1 MSTTAV
7 QKSMQT
13 TSGLPVH
20 GKQSKHV
27 SWEQFQKRYLNRE
40 DGYKYEWVG
49 GEVIKTKRTM
59 DQSQYLILRNL
70 RCFFNQ
76 LLLGKKVTGGIE
88 AEVETFFLKGNYRRP
103 DISYFS
109 EKQELL
115 ISNGHLQQIPL
126 FVIEVIS
133 NNDQMNNVEDK
144 MLDYQAAGVQV
155 VWQIFPKQKVVHVYQ
170 GDQMTRCKGDQIC
183 SAAPVLP
190 AFALPVSDIF
200 RVPAMPTE

>member
-1 MSTTAV
+1 MSAAAI
-7 QKSMQT
+7 QS
-13 TSGLPVH
+13 S
-20 GKQSKHV
+20 KQPFSHATDIGGETKHV

-40 DGYKYEWVG
+40 DGFKYEWVNG
-49 GEVIKTKRTM
+49 VVIKTKRTM

-70 RCFFNQ
+70 RRIFTQ
-76 LLLGKKVTGGIE
+76 LLMEKKVTGGFE
-88 AEVETFFLKGNYRRP
+88 AEIETFFLKGNYRRP

-109 EKQELL
+109 EAQENKMA
-115 ISNGHLQQIPL
+115 NGELQQIPQ

-155 VWQIFPKQKVVHVYQ
+155 VWQIFPKQQVVHVYH
-170 GDQMTRCKGDQIC
+170 GDQMTRYKAGQEV

-190 AFALPVSDIF
+190 DF
-200 RVPAMPTE
+200 RMGVEEVFGR